1 MQILTFFLS
10 EGVTLTE
17 VILGTANFGNNYG
30 VLNSKNG
37 GVETLATQKA
47 LSIIKYCKSV
57 GIRKFDTA
65 STYGS
70 AMLILEEYLQT
81 DAEIE
86 VLNKISWTGGTP
98 AHFARYHQ
106 ELTELMQRPIG
117 EVTSMVQWHNWE
129 GDVSDL
135 VQMEEIHAQFI
146 MSQKLRFGVTTY
158 GVKNAELAA
167 DSPYIDSVQFEYN
180 VLNQQVIDALS
191 SRNSLRKCDFVV
203 RSILLQGLLPSENFR
218 SFQLSPKL
226 LGAINHFQS
235 ISNAWG
241 MMPLEVAIRSML
253 NYPINADLVIGTTS
267 IQELEQVL
275 ASISKGPLPGELFEQ
290 LVQLRKYDEKLADP
304 RYWNN
309 S

>member
-1 MQILTFFLS
+1 M
-10 EGVTLTE
+10 TE

-37 GVETLATQKA
+37 GGETLATQKA
-47 LSIIKYCKSV
+47 MSIIKYCKSV

-70 AMLILEEYLQT
+70 AMLVLEEYLKT

-86 VLNKISWTGGTP
+86 VLNKISWLGGSP
-98 AHFARYHQ
+98 AHFAKYHQ
-106 ELTELMQRPIG
+106 ELTDLMQRPIG
-117 EVTSMVQWHNWE
+117 AVTTMVQWHNWE
-129 GDVSDL
+129 GNMSDL
-135 VQMEEIHAQFI
+135 VQMEEIHTQFK
-146 MSQKLRFGVTTY
+146 MSHKLRFGVTTY

-167 DSPYIDSVQFEYN
+167 DSPYLDSVQFEYN

-191 SRNSLRKCDFVV
+191 GRGSLRKCDFVV
-203 RSILLQGLLPSENFR
+203 RSILLQGLLPSDNFG

-226 LGAINHFQS
+226 LDAISHFQR
-235 ISNAWG
+235 ISHAWG
-241 MMPLEVAIRSML
+241 LMPLEVAIRSML

-267 IQELEQVL
+267 IQELDQVL
-275 ASISKGPLPGELFEQ
+275 MSISKGPLPGELFEQ

-304 RYWNN
+304 RFWAN